1 MQTAG
6 VEFDAVVVAGGGSTR
21 LGGVDKALVVLDGV
35 TFLDRVLRA
44 VEGATR
50 TVVVGPVRETYR
62 EVEWTQE
69 EPAGS
74 GPVAGLAAGLAIGT
88 APVPVVLSCDLPW
101 VTAAD
106 VTRLV
111 DSLGSHDGSG
121 LRDSD
126 GRDQWLA
133 AAYHRRALEQ
143 ALERLGD
150 PRDKSVRR
158 LMADLDLVWQAPA
171 HAGDDVD
178 TWADLD
184 R

>member
-1 MQTAG
+1 M
-6 VEFDAVVVAGGGSTR
+6 VVAGGGATR

-35 TFLDRVLRA
+35 TFLDRVLQA
-44 VEGATR
+44 VHSAVS
-50 TVVVGPVRETYR
+50 TVVVGPERTTYR

-69 EPAGS
+69 DPPGS
-74 GPVAGLAAGLAIGT
+74 GPVAGLAAGLNKGS
-88 APVPVVLSCDLPW
+88 APVVVVLSCDLPW

-106 VTRLV
+106 VTQLV
-111 DSLGSHDGSG
+111 DSLKDHDGSG

-133 AAYHRRALEQ
+133 AAYRRSSLDQ

-158 LMADLDLVWQAPA
+158 LMADLDLVWSEPTRS
-171 HAGDDVD
+171 GDDVD

-184 R
+184 G

>member
-1 MQTAG
+1 MD
-6 VEFDAVVVAGGGSTR
+6 FDAVVVAGGGSTR

-44 VEGATR
+44 VNAAVS
-50 TVVVGPVRETYR
+50 TVVVGPVRTTYR

-69 EPAGS
+69 DPPGS
-74 GPVAGLAAGLAIGT
+74 GPVAGLAAGLQSGS
-88 APVPVVLSCDLPW
+88 APVVVVLSCDLPW

-106 VTRLV
+106 VTQLV

-133 AAYHRRALEQ
+133 AAYRRSSLDQ

-158 LMADLDLVWQAPA
+158 LMADLDLVWSEPTRS
-171 HAGDDVD
+171 GDDVD

-184 R
+184 E

>member
-1 MQTAG
+1 M
-6 VEFDAVVVAGGGSTR
+6 EFDAVIVAGGGSTR

-44 VEGATR
+44 VEGAAR

-62 EVEWTQE
+62 DVEWTQE
-69 EPAGS
+69 EPPGS
-74 GPVAGLAAGLAIGT
+74 GPVAGLAAGLAGGHQ
-88 APVPVVLSCDLPW
+88 PVVVVLSCDLPW

-111 DSLGSHDGSG
+111 DSLGGHDGSG

-133 AAYHRRALEQ
+133 AAYKRSSLEQ

-158 LMADLDLVWQAPA
+158 LMAELDLVWSEPTKN
-171 HAGDDVD
+171 GDDVD

-184 R
+184 G